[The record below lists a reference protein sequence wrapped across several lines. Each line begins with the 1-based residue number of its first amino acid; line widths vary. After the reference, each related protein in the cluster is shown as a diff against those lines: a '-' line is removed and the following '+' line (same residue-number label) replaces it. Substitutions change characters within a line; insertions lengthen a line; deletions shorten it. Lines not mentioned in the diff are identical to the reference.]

1 MPATQI
7 DAFMDYMTDVRGV
20 SPHTGEAYA
29 HDATQFCDFLA
40 RLWGE
45 EKAYALAEV
54 DYPTIR
60 RYLAHLNRMEYA
72 PSTINRKL
80 AAVRAL
86 YRYLVDAGQIGY
98 NPAAE
103 ASAPKQHPKLPE
115 ILYEYELEHFLLAP
129 DDHTPAG
136 QRDRAIL
143 ELLYATG
150 MRVSEIV
157 SVDLGDIDMNQRQ
170 IRVIGK
176 GDRERIVLFGNPA
189 LAVLRQY
196 IDGGRQLL
204 LQKRTGGEE
213 EPASGRSS
221 GGTGLRPV
229 VKEGV
234 DLQDEPALLLN
245 RYGNRLS
252 VRSVQ
257 NIVHKYV
264 LETAAS
270 ANISPHSL
278 RHSFATHLLDHGA
291 DLRSIQELLGHK
303 NLGTTQIYTH
313 VTTQRL
319 KEAYQN
325 AHPLAAPAAGAR
337 DQSGEE

>member
-1 MPATQI
+1 MPAQQI
-7 DAFMDYMTDVRGV
+7 DAFMGYMTDVQGV
-20 SPHTGEAYA
+20 SPNTAEAYG
-29 HDATQFCDFLA
+29 HDIVQFCDFLGK
-40 RLWGE
+40 LWGE

-60 RYLAHLNRMEYA
+60 RYLAHLNRMEYTH
-72 PSTINRKL
+72 STIGRKL
-80 AAVRAL
+80 TALRAL
-86 YRYLVDAGQIGY
+86 YRYLVDEGQIGH
-98 NPAAE
+98 NPAAQ
-103 ASAPKQHPKLPE
+103 ASLPKQRHHLPE
-115 ILYEYELEHFLLAP
+115 ILYEYELEQFLAAP
-129 DDHTPAG
+129 DENTPAG
-136 QRDRAIL
+136 QRDRVIL

-150 MRVSEIV
+150 MRVSELV
-157 SVDLGDIDMNQRQ
+157 SVDVDDIDMDQRQ
-170 IRVIGK
+170 TRVIGK
-176 GDRERIVLFGNPA
+176 GNRERIVLFGHPA
-189 LAVLRQY
+189 LAALRHY

-204 LQKRTGGEE
+204 LQKRVGGGE
-213 EPASGRSS
+213 
-221 GGTGLRPV
+221 
-229 VKEGV
+229 
-234 DLQDEPALLLN
+234 EPALLLN

-252 VRSVQ
+252 VRSIQ

-325 AHPLAAPAAGAR
+325 AHPLASLNGGLNDR
-337 DQSGEE
+337 SDEQ

>member
-103 ASAPKQHPKLPE
+103 ASAPKQRPKLPE

-129 DDHTPAG
+129 DDDTPAG

-189 LAVLRQY
+189 RGALRQY

-204 LQKRTGGEE
+204 LQKRKGGGEQS
-213 EPASGRSS
+213 AKRSS
-221 GGTGLRPV
+221 SGTGLRPV

-234 DLQDEPALLLN
+234 DLQGEPALLLN

-252 VRSVQ
+252 VRSIQ

-264 LETAAS
+264 LATAAS

-325 AHPLAAPAAGAR
+325 AHPLAARSEGIDGNIA
-337 DQSGEE
+337 EE

>member
-1 MPATQI
+1 MPAEQI
-7 DAFMDYMTDVRGV
+7 DAFMDYMTQVQGV
-20 SPHTGEAYA
+20 SPHTAEAYA

-136 QRDRAIL
+136 QRDRVIL

-150 MRVSEIV
+150 MRVSELV
-157 SVDLGDIDMNQRQ
+157 SVDLGDIDMDQRQ

-176 GDRERIVLFGNPA
+176 GNRERIVLFGHAAEN
-189 LAVLRQY
+189 AVRRYVDQ
-196 IDGGRQLL
+196 GRELL
-204 LQKRTGGEE
+204 LQKRTGGGE
-213 EPASGRSS
+213 
-221 GGTGLRPV
+221 
-229 VKEGV
+229 
-234 DLQDEPALLLN
+234 EPALLLN

-319 KEAYQN
+319 KEAYQS
-325 AHPLAAPAAGAR
+325 AHPLATSGAGVGDR
-337 DQSGEE
+337 SDEE

>member
-103 ASAPKQHPKLPE
+103 ASAPKQRPKLPE

-129 DDHTPAG
+129 DDDTPAG
-136 QRDRAIL
+136 QRDRVIL

-189 LAVLRQY
+189 RGALRQY

-204 LQKRTGGEE
+204 LQKRKGEG
-213 EPASGRSS
+213 A
-221 GGTGLRPV
+221 
-229 VKEGV
+229 
-234 DLQDEPALLLN
+234 DLPDEPALLLN

-319 KEAYQN
+319 KEAYQS
-325 AHPLAAPAAGAR
+325 AHPLATSSAGAEDR
-337 DQSGEE
+337 SGEQ